1 MLELGALNDVKNF
14 FSEEMQPIRAALEKL
29 QLMTPIAENK
39 LEFSLQF
46 SKREIRKVFTIPSL
60 ARLSYIEAEWG
71 AYLTFSCLSLEDFL
85 FVLTAVS
92 LE

>member
-1 MLELGALNDVKNF
+1 MLDLGALNDVRNF

-29 QLMTPIAENK
+29 QVTMPIAEHN

-46 SKREIRKVFTIPSL
+46 SKREIHKVFAIPSL
-60 ARLSYIEAEWG
+60 ERLSYIEAEWG